1 MSADLFEA
9 FGETEQQKWG
19 SNSSTTTPQTP
30 VQHQGWQA
38 AQQAPVSADE
48 EDDFGDF
55 EGTNPWNEDYGSS
68 AAQTQERSALNTIDE
83 SQWTSKPADLVAKDS
98 DVLFDADEPDQTD
111 TFNDEDFGDF
121 ESSGVTAA
129 TPAKTSVA
137 SGQSKAQS
145 TALVD
150 DLDLLSLNEAPPTP
164 PKPKA
169 SKPTI
174 TSSIPPTRV
183 VKKPMVQTKKPPPP
197 KSPALPSATESWDD
211 FTVTTP
217 ASPALT
223 SDDTSSLSIPNLL
236 PSMRLPPPSPSPL
249 PPANIP
255 PPSVLLPLFP
265 PILTQIATILS
276 SLLALSPNER
286 QSHLLTTELHL
297 LLSAHISLLQTIAH
311 VIAARKLRW
320 RRDKRLAQSMS
331 IGPSVSGRSGGMK
344 LTGLDKGEQ
353 GREEVEVREV
363 VRAFKAHVGVV
374 RGVVGQVNAAMNPAA
389 VKEEKKPGGMGDLA
403 ELMSFGDGRD
413 SKRDKTS
420 AVEQRR
426 RVLPSVP
433 DIVDAMPVRTALR
446 GEGAVVSTQPCGLC
460 GMKRE
465 ERVQKV
471 DEGVEDSFGEWWI
484 EGTNLHTGCWRFWEG
499 FKDKLGQR

>member
-19 SNSSTTTPQTP
+19 SKSNTTTPQTP
-30 VQHQGWQA
+30 IQHQGWQS
-38 AQQAPVSADE
+38 AQPPPASTDV

-55 EGTNPWNEDYGSS
+55 EGTNPWNEDYASNV
-68 AAQTQERSALNTIDE
+68 TQVQQLPTPHTTDN
-83 SQWTSKPADLVAKDS
+83 SQWTSEPANLVAKDS
-98 DVLFDADEPDQTD
+98 DVLFDADEPDQRD
-111 TFNDEDFGDF
+111 TFDDDDFGDF
-121 ESSGVTAA
+121 EDSGAA
-129 TPAKTSVA
+129 VAAPARMVVA
-137 SGQSKAQS
+137 SQPSKVES
-145 TALVD
+145 RALLD
-150 DLDLLSLNEAPPTP
+150 DLDLLSLDTVPPTP

-169 SKPTI
+169 GKPTMSG
-174 TSSIPPTRV
+174 TAPSTTTMRKPV
-183 VKKPMVQTKKPPPP
+183 VHTKRPPPS
-197 KSPALPSATESWDD
+197 KSPPPPSATESWDD
-211 FTVTTP
+211 FTTTTP
-217 ASPALT
+217 ASPAVT
-223 SDDTSSLSIPNLL
+223 SNDTSSFSIPDLL
-236 PSMRLPPPSPSPL
+236 TSMRLPPPSPSPL

-265 PILTQIATILS
+265 PILTQTATVLS
-276 SLLALSPNER
+276 NLLALSPIER
-286 QSHLLTTELHL
+286 QAHLLNPELHA
-297 LLSAHISLLQTIAH
+297 LLSAHISLLQIIAH
-311 VIAARKLRW
+311 IIAARKLRW

-344 LTGLDKGEQ
+344 LAGLDKGEQ

-374 RGVVGQVNAAMNPAA
+374 RGVVGQVNAAVNPA
-389 VKEEKKPGGMGDLA
+389 VIKDEKQGGGMADLA
-403 ELMSFGDGRD
+403 ELMSFGNGEE
-413 SKRDKTS
+413 SKDDKTP
-420 AVEQRR
+420 AVEKRR

-433 DIVDAMPVRTALR
+433 EIGEMMPIRTATR
-446 GEGAVVSTQPCGLC
+446 GEGAVVSTQPCGFC

-471 DEGVEDSFGEWWI
+471 DEGVEDSFGEWWV